1 MEGNTTPHTPSYVVI
16 AFDATKDHNEREF
29 RTIINH
35 IRVRGDIL
43 RGGDTLLMLGVLH
56 RVTHPS
62 KHSYLSSY
70 RPINDDFDVCVL
82 SILIYT
88 LSDKAIVMAY
98 RFLLNLLVGYQSKP
112 CPESFGTSLR
122 AMEEELSNKVDSYV
136 NLLHQS
142 AEEECE
148 EQGVSIE
155 VKITAGVPIKNVVL
169 QEVVASK
176 PAWVVL
182 DRHLRRDLKLYLKQI
197 PCKVALVQDS
207 LNVDVL
213 RNHTISEPDIG
224 DQKVYMSKHKSVP
237 PSNFHFTENID
248 PSETSSRRYSLS
260 TSYLESSKSDLFT
273 PSSTLKSEE
282 HNFLSDFGPSS
293 KLEISDTYTKGG
305 SMLFDTPNI
314 IQKQQRYGFRNKST
328 GSPLLCVACGLRT
341 ELYIEYSKAFTYTEI
356 QQATEDFSKK
366 NLLGEGGYGHVYKGK
381 LKDGQLIA
389 AKVRKQESTQGFAE
403 FNSEVSVLSFARHK
417 NIVMLLGYC
426 CKENLNILVYEYI
439 CYKSLYWHLFE
450 NTENVLDWHQR
461 RAIAIG
467 TAKGLRFLHE
477 ECRGGPI
484 IHRDMRPGNIL
495 LTHDLVPMLGD
506 FGLARWKINDE
517 TLQTKVLGTLGYLA
531 PEYAENGFVSVR
543 TDVYAFGIVLLQ
555 LISGRKVIDYKSEG
569 QQVSLR
575 QWAEPLI
582 EKLALHELI
591 DPRIEESY
599 DTYQLY
605 LMAKTAYLCVQMN
618 PEMRPSMAEVMTL

>member
-29 RTIINH
+29 RIIINH

-43 RGGDTLLMLGVLH
+43 RGGDTLLLLGVLH
-56 RVTHPS
+56 RVTHP
-62 KHSYLSSY
+62 
-70 RPINDDFDVCVL
+70 
-82 SILIYT
+82 
-88 LSDKAIVMAY
+88 M
-98 RFLLNLLVGYQSKP
+98 GYQSKP
-112 CPESFGTSLR
+112 SPESFGTSLR
-122 AMEEELSNKVDSYV
+122 AMEEEISNKVDSYV

-142 AEEECE
+142 AEECE
-148 EQGVSIE
+148 EQGVSIG
-155 VKITAGVPIKNVVL
+155 VKITAGVPMKNVVL

-176 PAWVVL
+176 PAWLVL
-182 DRHLRRDLKLYLKQI
+182 DSRHLRRDLKLYLKQI

-224 DQKVYMSKHKSVP
+224 DQKVYSMSKSKAVP
-237 PSNFHFTENID
+237 PSNFHFTENIY

-260 TSYLESSKSDLFT
+260 TSYLESYKSGLFT
-273 PSSTLKSEE
+273 PSSSLKSEE
-282 HNFLSDFGPSS
+282 HNFLSDSGSSS

-314 IQKQQRYGFRNKST
+314 IHKQQRYGFRNKST

-341 ELYIEYSKAFTYTEI
+341 ELYIQDSKAFTYTEI
-356 QQATEDFSKK
+356 QQATEDFSKN

-439 CYKSLYWHLFE
+439 CNKSLYWHLFE

-569 QQVSLR
+569 QHVSLR

-618 PEMRPSMAEVMTL
+618 PEMRPSMAEVLRLLEGEADHFHHSKEKAVSQFTKR

>member
-1 MEGNTTPHTPSYVVI
+1 METTPPSPSHVVV
-16 AFDATKDHNEREF
+16 AFDATKDYNEREL
-29 RTIINH
+29 RITINN

-56 RVTHPS
+56 RVTHP
-62 KHSYLSSY
+62 
-70 RPINDDFDVCVL
+70 
-82 SILIYT
+82 
-88 LSDKAIVMAY
+88 M
-98 RFLLNLLVGYQSKP
+98 GYQSKA
-112 CPESFGTSLR
+112 CPEFFGTSVR
-122 AMEEELSNKVDSYV
+122 AMEEEISKKVDTYV
-136 NLLHQS
+136 NILHQS
-142 AEEECE
+142 AEDCE
-148 EQGVSIE
+148 DQGVSIE
-155 VKITAGVPIKNVVL
+155 VKVTAGFPIKNVIL
-169 QEVVASK
+169 QEVLTSK
-176 PAWVVL
+176 AAWVIL
-182 DRHLRRDLKLYLKQI
+182 DRHLGRDLKYVKQI
-197 PCKVALVQDS
+197 PCKVALVHDGLS
-207 LNVDVL
+207 VEVL
-213 RNHTISEPDIG
+213 RNHTISETDAVE
-224 DQKVYMSKHKSVP
+224 QKMFHSMSKPVP
-237 PSNFHFTENID
+237 LSNFHVSEIIDQSEISLRSSYSTMSSIEN
-248 PSETSSRRYSLS
+248 
-260 TSYLESSKSDLFT
+260 SKSGHLM
-273 PSSTLKSEE
+273 PSFTLKSEE
-282 HNFLSDFGPSS
+282 HNFSSDFGSSS
-293 KLEISDTYTKGG
+293 KQEKSDTLAKEENKLPTT
-305 SMLFDTPNI
+305 LNLV
-314 IQKQQRYGFRNKST
+314 QKQQRSAFRNKFS
-328 GSPLLCVACGLRT
+328 GAPLLCVACGLRT
-341 ELYIEYSKAFTYTEI
+341 ELFIGYSMTFTYSEI
-356 QQATEDFSKK
+356 QQATDDFSKE

-439 CYKSLYWHLFE
+439 CNKSLDWHLFD

-484 IHRDMRPGNIL
+484 IHRDMRPSNIL

-506 FGLARWKINDE
+506 FGLARWKINDD
-517 TLQTKVLGTLGYLA
+517 TLQTKILGTFGYLA

-555 LISGRKVIDYKSEG
+555 LISGRKVIDLNREG
-569 QQVSLR
+569 LHLSLR

-591 DPRIEESY
+591 DPRTGESY

-605 LMAKTAYLCVQMN
+605 LMAKTAYLCVQRS
-618 PEMRPSMAEVMTL
+618 PEMRPSMGEVLRLLEGESNHFHHLKEKFVPHYTKR